1 MRPRPALLA
10 LVLSL
15 VSIISLL
22 PGCAGGSSDRLT
34 IYSGRNKEL
43 IKPLLDRFSADTGVK
58 IDVRYGDS
66 AELAALLSEEGARS
80 EADVFLSQSPG
91 AMGFLESE
99 DLLAELPASTLDRVP
114 VEDRSADARWVGLTG
129 RVRVL
134 VYNKDQVDPSEL
146 PESVL
151 DLAGANYK
159 GRVGVAPSNA
169 SFQDFVT
176 FMRSDIGEE
185 ATAEW
190 LAGMADNDAQT
201 YANNVDIVAAVAD
214 GDLDMGL
221 VNHYYVAQEQAAD
234 QQTDADVHFFGG
246 GDPGAL
252 LLVTAAAELA
262 TTNQSEDGRR
272 LIDFLLTERSQRYF
286 ATETDEYPLV
296 AGVDTADAV
305 VPFDEIEPTRTDLA
319 SLGPGLQETVD
330 IIEDS
335 GLREGE

>member
-1 MRPRPALLA
+1 MRSRPALA
-10 LVLSL
+10 VVLGL
-15 VSIISLL
+15 VSVISLL
-22 PGCAGGSSDRLT
+22 PGCAGGSADRLT
-34 IYSGRNKEL
+34 IYSGRNEEL

-80 EADVFLSQSPG
+80 EVDVFLSQSPG

-99 DLLAELPASTLDRVP
+99 DLLAELPGSTLDQVP
-114 VEDRSADARWVGLTG
+114 ADDRSEDGRWVGLTG
-129 RVRVL
+129 RVRML
-134 VYNKDQVDPSEL
+134 VYNTDLVDEADLPS
-146 PESVL
+146 SVL
-151 DLAGANYK
+151 DLVDPAYE

-176 FMRSDIGEE
+176 YMRSDIGEE

-190 LAGMADNDAQT
+190 LTGMADNGTQT

-221 VNHYYVAQEQAAD
+221 VNHYYVAKEQAVDPDTSAD
-234 QQTDADVHFFGG
+234 AHFFAE

-262 TTNQSEDGRR
+262 ATDQSEDARR
-272 LIDFLLTERSQRYF
+272 LIDFLLTEASQRYF

-296 AGVDTADAV
+296 SGVDTSDAV
-305 VPFDEIEPTRTDLA
+305 VPFDEIQPTRTDLA
-319 SLGPGLQETVD
+319 ALGSKLQDTVG